1 MKINSK
7 LMYDVYACMAKT
19 LKKHEYPNN
28 PKAPVAIRS
37 RSRKDRS
44 DNNNG
49 MR

>member
-7 LMYDVYACMAKT
+7 LMHDIYACMAKT
-19 LKKHEYPNN
+19 LKKHEYSNN

-37 RSRKDRS
+37 RSRKDRA

-49 MR
+49 VR